1 MFLLHTMT
9 VQCSKIASFFLPY
22 SHFQGVK
29 CCCFVVSLKY
39 TQCMLELVLC
49 CTNRNNIRL
58 QQQKEQM
65 SDTINQSLLKQTE
78 LYPLY
83 KFTSVFSLKIRHLQS
98 LQHIILSSLFYKF
111 PHFGVSQRRCIQQ
124 MTQHLSGQGGSTR
137 SSRCVYHLYS
147 VLLGK
152 VKSFSPQCQVN
163 KRGRHQRGHEDK
175 NRTDG
180 KRIQPI
186 TSEKKTNKKKTPKST
201 DLQEC
206 NKSQIA
212 RQKDIAIISGQDLK
226 LHLCE
231 LGGNLKGF

>member
-1 MFLLHTMT
+1 
-9 VQCSKIASFFLPY
+9 
-22 SHFQGVK
+22 
-29 CCCFVVSLKY
+29 
-39 TQCMLELVLC
+39 
-49 CTNRNNIRL
+49 
-58 QQQKEQM
+58 
-65 SDTINQSLLKQTE
+65 
-78 LYPLY
+78 
-83 KFTSVFSLKIRHLQS
+83 
-98 LQHIILSSLFYKF
+98 
-111 PHFGVSQRRCIQQ
+111 
-124 MTQHLSGQGGSTR
+124 
-137 SSRCVYHLYS
+137 VYHLYS